1 MSSAVPSQTKM
12 DIMSPVRNATSKKAL
27 ARLIHA
33 PAMDVITSN
42 GALISNERALYFDT
56 GLKQV
61 SLLIEPRYRIRIC
74 DSHSAVIKKTPR

>member
-1 MSSAVPSQTKM
+1 M
-12 DIMSPVRNATSKKAL
+12 DIMSPVRNATSRKVL

-61 SLLIEPRYRIRIC
+61 SLLIEPRYRIRIYE
-74 DSHSAVIKKTPR
+74 

>member
-1 MSSAVPSQTKM
+1 
-12 DIMSPVRNATSKKAL
+12 MSPVRNATSRKAL

>member
-1 MSSAVPSQTKM
+1 MPSQTKM
-12 DIMSPVRNATSKKAL
+12 DIMLPVRNATSKEAL
-27 ARLIHA
+27 AQLIYV

-42 GALISNERALYFDT
+42 GALILNKRALYSDT

>member
-1 MSSAVPSQTKM
+1 MNSGKLIQTEM
-12 DIMSPVRNATSKKAL
+12 DAMSPARNATSRKVL

-42 GALISNERALYFDT
+42 GALILNKRALYLDI

-61 SLLIEPRYRIRIC
+61 SLLIEPGYRIRLY
-74 DSHSAVIKKTPR
+74 D

>member
-1 MSSAVPSQTKM
+1 M
-12 DIMSPVRNATSKKAL
+12 DIMLPVRNATLKEAL
-27 ARLIHA
+27 APLIYV

-42 GALISNERALYFDT
+42 GAALSNKRALYFDT

-74 DSHSAVIKKTPR
+74 DGYHS

>member
-1 MSSAVPSQTKM
+1 MSSVRLSQTKM
-12 DIMSPVRNATSKKAL
+12 DIMSPVRNATSRKVL

-42 GALISNERALYFDT
+42 GVLISNERALYFDT

>member
-1 MSSAVPSQTKM
+1 M
-12 DIMSPVRNATSKKAL
+12 DIMSPVRNATSRKVL

-61 SLLIEPRYRIRIC
+61 SLLIEPRSRIRIC
-74 DSHSAVIKKTPR
+74 E

>member
-1 MSSAVPSQTKM
+1 M
-12 DIMSPVRNATSKKAL
+12 DIMLPVRNATSKEAL
-27 ARLIHA
+27 AQLIYV

-42 GALISNERALYFDT
+42 GALILNKRALYLDI

-74 DSHSAVIKKTPR
+74 DGYHS